1 MPLMM
6 ICSNPHRS
14 HESPISS
21 PFSVI
26 EVGIGS
32 GGGFGRFGLYP
43 PLGSTGIPGVIVVIE
58 SGVWGITGLS
68 ALERGLYMRTM
79 TRPTMIRMRNRI
91 HLRLPVFA
99 WYLPVVST
107 YLNEMQSFIPNHSE
121 AAPPFHR
128 PDLSDLAIN

>member
-1 MPLMM
+1 MPSTML
-6 ICSNPHRS
+6 CSIPHLS
-14 HESPISS
+14 HDSPISS
-21 PFSVI
+21 PFPVI

-58 SGVWGITGLS
+58 SGVWGIMGLS
-68 ALERGLYMRTM
+68 ALERGLYMRIM
-79 TRPTMIRMRNRI
+79 TRPTMIRMRNRM

-107 YLNEMQSFIPNHSE
+107 CLVEMQSFIPIYPE
-121 AAPPFHR
+121 TAPLQPS
-128 PDLSDLAIN
+128 P